1 MKIYIGTD
9 HAGFELKEQLKVLL
23 SDLGCEVED
32 KGAFTFDP
40 TDDYPDFVRPVAEA
54 VAQDEGSFGIVFG
67 KSGEGEAMATDKVE
81 GIRTAVYYGGS
92 LDIPRLAREHN
103 NANVLS
109 LGAGF
114 LTEDEAKQAVKI
126 FIETPFSGEERHQRR
141 VEKIEDV

>member
-9 HAGFELKEQLKVLL
+9 HAGFELKESLKTYLV
-23 SDLGCEVED
+23 DLGCVVED

-54 VAQDEGSFGIVFG
+54 VAKDEGSLGVVLG
-67 KSGEGEAMATDKVE
+67 KSGEGEAMVTDKVE

-103 NANVLS
+103 NANILS

-126 FIETPFSGEERHQRR
+126 FIETPFSAEERHERR
-141 VEKIEDV
+141 IEKIEDV